1 MNGNEMYLPSVDENV
16 IVGVGEARVFEKIF
30 EVRVTS
36 ATPTLGII
44 SNSQEGQSD
53 VTDNVGIIELT
64 RYGVDNTCCKT

>member
-36 ATPTLGII
+36 ATPALGII